1 MLVGD
6 GLSKIRVKTF
16 TNIISKNNYSTFNEE
31 HENTVI
37 IQKELKLVLNLTGY
51 LHGSFFNFLQATYTL
66 FLGILI
72 QTVQAMLGWKFVKG
86 SDVTTFYQ
94 KSTGITII
102 MDN

>member
-72 QTVQAMLGWKFVKG
+72 QTVQAMLGWKFIKG

-94 KSTGITII
+94 QSTGINII